1 MRFSTDLTPR
11 GHRKG
16 VRTLFN
22 KLFIVSKRVLTPF
35 PVVDEPRKFGFAYGT
50 LPDHAESG
58 EEKFIVEWNE
68 ADDAVCYDIL
78 AFSRPNQFLA
88 RLGYPLIR
96 RLQKRFAQDS
106 AAAMK
111 RGVGIVE

>member
-1 MRFSTDLTPR
+1 MVRYTRPSPNGGNGDSTVAKRLFR
-11 GHRKG
+11 QGG
-16 VRTLFN
+16 V
-22 KLFIVSKRVLTPF
+22 I
-35 PVVDEPRKFGFAYGT
+35 FGFAYGT

-78 AFSRPNQFLA
+78 AFSRPNHFLA

-111 RGVGIVE
+111 RGVGIVGG